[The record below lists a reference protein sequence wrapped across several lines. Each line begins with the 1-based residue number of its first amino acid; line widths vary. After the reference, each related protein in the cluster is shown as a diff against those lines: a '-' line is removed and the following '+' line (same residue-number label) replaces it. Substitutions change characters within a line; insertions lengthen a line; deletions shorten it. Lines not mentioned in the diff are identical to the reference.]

1 MKNAAVTTRDEVEYS
16 KTREDQLGLLNEASL
31 VIEEKSQNGASDKEM
46 ALQLLAKRLITEHR
60 NRKAKC
66 KSV

>member
-1 MKNAAVTTRDEVEYS
+1 MKNEAETTRDEVEYS
-16 KTREDQLGLLNEASL
+16 ETKEDELELPYEASL
-31 VIEEKSQNGASDKEM
+31 IIEERSQTGGSDKDI

-66 KSV
+66 